1 MSRAVDVQTGH
12 LCQDAAVLLE
22 LRWQV
27 RGMAKEDDSSIVISE
42 EFSLQVRDNIAVE
55 PFTLNGMLI
64 WLSY

>member
-1 MSRAVDVQTGH
+1 M
-12 LCQDAAVLLE
+12 CQDAAVLLE